1 MKKIFALAPVALIL
15 GLAGNV
21 QAATQ
26 TDVTLQG
33 AIVETTCEV
42 TANDGNATLYL
53 GSFPKTDFI
62 HQGMVGRQNLVV
74 TLKNCAENEKGALHL
89 SGITAGG
96 GIGSVFVSD
105 VAQTA
110 GFELLYTGVVLI
122 NNDSIDVM
130 ADADG
135 SQVLNFETGMTVV
148 SAANV
153 QAGIYH
159 APIKFSFVSN

>member
-1 MKKIFALAPVALIL
+1 MKKIFALTPVALIF
-15 GLAGNV
+15 GLVGTI

-62 HQGMVGRQNLVV
+62 DSRTADTQPLVI
-74 TLKNCAENEKGALHL
+74 TLKNCAEYETGVLQI
-89 SGITAGG
+89 SGIDKAGL
-96 GIGSVFVSD
+96 FVSD
-105 VAQTA
+105 ASQTA
-110 GFELLYTGVVLI
+110 GFQVISPEGIWLMNGHSVDIY
-122 NNDSIDVM
+122 

-135 SQVLNFETGMTVV
+135 SQVLNFEAGLSVV
-148 SAANV
+148 STSNV
-153 QAGIYH
+153 QAGFYH
-159 APIKFSFVSN
+159 APIKFSFISN